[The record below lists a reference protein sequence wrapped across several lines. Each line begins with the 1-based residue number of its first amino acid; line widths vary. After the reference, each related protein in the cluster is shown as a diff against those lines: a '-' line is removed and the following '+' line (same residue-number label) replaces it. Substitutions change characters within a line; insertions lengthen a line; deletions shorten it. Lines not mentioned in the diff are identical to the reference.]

1 MNNGTPNR
9 FPGAPPLPSCLS
21 WSPAPVW
28 DHSFLAAPNASHHG
42 TQKCHPLSLS
52 SFLLCPCFV
61 LTQKP
66 FFYWW
71 LMVSGF
77 VTLYLSFL
85 LLSEYFLLGIEG
97 FVCCLAAALWAQPSN
112 HPGSQWAVGS
122 VRADCRP
129 APWPTAQPVTS
140 WVTLS
145 SLSNSLLNFLICKRN
160 IIETI
165 LKTKWDNIHE
175 MLWYS
180 VWHMYSVK

>member
-1 MNNGTPNR
+1 MNNRTPNQCL
-9 FPGAPPLPSCLS
+9 GAPRVPSSLS
-21 WSPAPVW
+21 WSPAPVR
-28 DHSFLAAPNASHHG
+28 DHSFLGAPNASHHG
-42 TQKCHPLSLS
+42 TQKRHPLSLS
-52 SFLLCPCFV
+52 CFLLCPCFA

-71 LMVSGF
+71 FVVSGF

-97 FVCCLAAALWAQPSN
+97 FVRSLAAAVWAQPSN

-129 APWPTAQPVTS
+129 APWPTTQPVTS

-145 SLSNSLLNFLICKRN
+145 NLSNSLLNFLICKTN
-160 IIETI
+160 VIETI
-165 LKTKWDNIHE
+165 LIP
-175 MLWYS
+175 LG
-180 VWHMYSVK
+180 